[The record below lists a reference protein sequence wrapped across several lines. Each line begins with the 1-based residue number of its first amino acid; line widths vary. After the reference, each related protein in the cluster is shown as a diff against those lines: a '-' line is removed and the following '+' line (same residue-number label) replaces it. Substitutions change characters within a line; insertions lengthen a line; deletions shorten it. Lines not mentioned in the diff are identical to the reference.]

1 MSFRNFKYELNEEQV
16 EYSKKVAEYLVKQ
29 PEIQSFIEHY
39 NCPEDVVKENASSFK
54 NWLESKRK
62 AESYSREQLEKDP
75 NLGNYINLEYDSNTG
90 IISEVFYQLPLV
102 QEIEKEVAYLKNYEI
117 FDLPLALQSAHFET
131 INLEQENPNYLN
143 ILKTMIE
150 FTSDNNLGYFLYG
163 NLGIGKSYICA
174 CVSNQFAKNGQKV
187 MYVHVPTLM
196 NTLKQYFNNPSQMEY
211 VLRRLR
217 NVPLLVLDDLGAESI
232 TSWSRDEIL
241 LSILN
246 DRMENK
252 RKTLITSNY
261 NPDLLVELYKVD
273 QRGVSDEIRAKR
285 LVDRIFSLTQPYEM
299 VGMNRRTKN

>member
-102 QEIEKEVAYLKNYEI
+102 QEIEKEIAYLKNYEI

-174 CVSNQFAKNGQKV
+174 CVSNQLAKNGQKV

>member
-1 MSFRNFKYELNEEQV
+1 
-16 EYSKKVAEYLVKQ
+16 
-29 PEIQSFIEHY
+29 
-39 NCPEDVVKENASSFK
+39 
-54 NWLESKRK
+54 
-62 AESYSREQLEKDP
+62 
-75 NLGNYINLEYDSNTG
+75 
-90 IISEVFYQLPLV
+90 
-102 QEIEKEVAYLKNYEI
+102 
-117 FDLPLALQSAHFET
+117 
-131 INLEQENPNYLN
+131 
-143 ILKTMIE
+143 
-150 FTSDNNLGYFLYG
+150 
-163 NLGIGKSYICA
+163 
-174 CVSNQFAKNGQKV
+174 GQKV

-252 RKTLITSNY
+252 HKILITSNY

>member
-39 NCPEDVVKENASSFK
+39 NCPEDVVIENASSFK

-143 ILKTMIE
+143 ILKTMVE
-150 FTSDNNLGYFLYG
+150 FTADNNLGYFLYG

-174 CVSNQFAKNGQKV
+174 CVSNQIAKNGQKV